1 MTTALLAYS
10 SLPAERIGVHPP
22 TALPASIRLGT
33 VHLAVASLAR
43 SLEFYQHVLGFVVLS
58 QSPAGEGQAAV
69 AALGVAGSSEVL
81 VRLQEQAGANPI
93 PRRGRLGIYHLAVLL
108 PTRADLGCFIKH
120 VHSLGIHLGSS
131 DHNYSE
137 ATYLTDPDGF
147 TIEVYRD
154 RPRSE
159 WQVSAEGEIQS
170 ALDPLDEAGVLQ
182 AAGKNHWEGLPTGT
196 TIGHLHFY
204 TGSLPAAA
212 AFYHTALGFDI
223 ETWSLQGA
231 LFVGAG
237 GYHHHLGLNVWAAGS
252 PVATDSDARLLRWEL
267 WLPDVASRDAAAL
280 RLLAAGYP
288 EEQTPDGPIATDP
301 WGIRVL
307 LRAETGP
314 QR

>member
-1 MTTALLAYS
+1 MTTALLPYS

-22 TALPASIRLGT
+22 TELPAAIRLGT
-33 VHLAVASLAR
+33 VHLAVANLAR
-43 SLEFYQHVLGFVVLS
+43 SLEFYQRVLGFAVLR
-58 QSPAGEGQAAV
+58 QSPPAEGQAAV
-69 AALGVAGSSEVL
+69 AELGVAGSPQVL
-81 VRLQEQAGANPI
+81 VRLQEQPGANPI

-108 PTRADLGCFIKH
+108 PTRADLGCFIRH
-120 VHSLGIHLGSS
+120 VHSLGVYLGSS

-159 WQVSAEGEIQS
+159 WQVSEKGEIQS

-182 AAGKNHWEGLPTGT
+182 AAGHAQWVGLPAGT

-204 TGSLPAAA
+204 TGDLRAAA
-212 AFYHTALGFDI
+212 AFYYQALGFDI
-223 ETWSLQGA
+223 ETWSLSGA

-252 PVATDSDARLLRWEL
+252 PVATDADARLLRWEL
-267 WLPDVASRDAAAL
+267 WLPDAASHNAAAA
-280 RLLAAGYP
+280 RLQAAGYAV
-288 EEQTPDGPIATDP
+288 EQTPEGPIATDP

-307 LRAETGP
+307 LGTEVTSP
-314 QR
+314 Q

>member
-1 MTTALLAYS
+1 MNTTLLSYS

-22 TALPASIRLGT
+22 MELPSVIRLGT

-43 SLEFYQHVLGFVVLS
+43 SLEFYQRVLGFALLS
-58 QSPAGEGQAAV
+58 QSTAVEGQAAV
-69 AALGVAGSSEVL
+69 AELGVAGTSQVL
-81 VRLQEQAGANPI
+81 VRLSEQPGANPI

-108 PTRADLGCFIKH
+108 PSRADLGCFLKH
-120 VHSLGIHLGSS
+120 VHSLGVYVGSS

-159 WQVSAEGEIQS
+159 WQVSEEGEIQS

-182 AAGKNHWEGLPTGT
+182 AAGKTHWQGLPVGT

-204 TGSLPAAA
+204 IGSLAEAA

-223 ETWSLQGA
+223 ETWSLSGA

-252 PVATDSDARLLRWEL
+252 PVATEADARLLCWEL
-267 WLPDVASRDAAAL
+267 WLPDADSRDAAAA
-280 RLLAAGYP
+280 RLQAAGYAVDSTP
-288 EEQTPDGPIATDP
+288 EGPIATDP

-307 LRAETGP
+307 LGAETSSP
-314 QR
+314 Q